1 MKNTTNTVN
10 NKFGHLFILLS
21 ALMPLIVVL
30 EMTVEIG
37 QNLTFISSIII
48 TVALIVSSGMLL
60 LNKKISK
67 WLFVLVAISDI
78 LLLTCNYIIY
88 RSYGY
93 NYSEFLGQDFFY
105 FDGTKI
111 DCALA
116 ASCIVF
122 VVTYIIYW
130 AKLKK
135 EKEQIQ

>member
-1 MKNTTNTVN
+1 MENTTNIVN
-10 NKFGHLFILLS
+10 NKLGHLLVLLS

-48 TVALIVSSGMLL
+48 AVALIVSAVILM

-67 WLFVLVAISDI
+67 WLFVLVTISDI
-78 LLLTCNYIIY
+78 LLLACNFIIY

-130 AKLKK
+130 AKLNK

>member
-1 MKNTTNTVN
+1 MENTTNTVN

-48 TVALIVSSGMLL
+48 AAALIVSSGMLL

-111 DCALA
+111 VCALA